1 LAAVFDE
8 HRSMTQTDPAVPP
21 ALQDDKTMPL
31 VVYALYLVGLFNG
44 LTAVVGVILAYVS
57 KGAAPEWMQSH
68 YVFQIRT
75 FWLSLLF
82 TVIGFLLMVVGIGFV
97 IVAAVWVWM
106 AVRCILG
113 LSWLL
118 KGQAYPTPRNWMI

>member
-1 LAAVFDE
+1 M
-8 HRSMTQTDPAVPP
+8 STPDPIADPVVPP
-21 ALQDDKTMPL
+21 TLQDDKTLP
-31 VVYALYLVGLFNG
+31 VIIYALYLAALVSAGVSTL
-44 LTAVVGVILAYVS
+44 VGVILAYVS
-57 KGAAPEWMQSH
+57 KAAAPEWMQSH

-82 TVIGFLLMVVGIGFV
+82 SVIGVVLLPIGIGVVILPAVGI
-97 IVAAVWVWM
+97 WV